1 MTKTSTQKPVTP
13 KSAKKKAAT
22 KKPTIAFTGRVLT
35 GMVFPFVGTSQ
46 KELNPLELYCLGFLA
61 MGSDDEFQKSR
72 FTIDYIHEVI
82 TQNGV
87 DNVKWAEVMAAVE
100 TLSKYRLIK
109 KNLLKGMKDDF
120 GSPEKY
126 FILGKRGEEFLSVL
140 QLNLESD
147 IKAFQ
152 R

>member
-1 MTKTSTQKPVTP
+1 MTKTSTKKPEAK

-46 KELNPLELYCLGFLA
+46 KGLNPLELYCLGYIA
-61 MGSDDEFQKSR
+61 MGTEAELQKSR
-72 FTIDYIHEVI
+72 FTIDYVHAVI
-82 TQNGV
+82 AQNGV
-87 DNVKWAEVMAAVE
+87 DNIKWAEVMAAVE
-100 TLSKYRLIK
+100 KLSKYRLIK
-109 KNLLKGMKDDF
+109 KNLLKGLKDDF
-120 GSPEKY
+120 GAPEKY
-126 FILGKRGEEFLSVL
+126 FTLGKRGEEFLSVM

-147 IKAFQ
+147 IKALQ